1 MNQWPLTVDIYVHVR
16 AAEVFSQY
24 GLTFIDPHINPP
36 HGSPLNNPPLFS
48 LIIMYLGNA
57 LKINYFQAAR
67 FLQPFLAF
75 SVVLSVS
82 YVSKKLYGDIAG
94 ISAGF
99 LIMSSYLFTR
109 LISPLPETL
118 ALIFVP
124 VAVYLFYQSVMTKKY
139 RYALLSSFMFL
150 LVIATHA
157 STTNLLLI
165 IITSI
170 TIILGIV
177 KREKVYFISYAYFLS
192 VPIVAGL
199 IGGIL
204 LYVVSPTFAHQ
215 LLSYAVILIKT
226 SVPYNSP
233 ISAAKYII
241 YLGIV
246 VIFAFI
252 GMLVGAKRRSTKDL
266 FMFIWI
272 VVLVITSVSY
282 LFGVNVYTI
291 RLLVHILLPLS
302 IVGGMG
308 LSYLYL
314 DFKKTDFTS
323 KSIRSIFLIAIFV
336 ISSLFAVVTVTESNY
351 QTIPQYNT
359 VQPYGTT
366 DLIIPQ
372 LAPPTTADVE
382 LANWFNLYGD
392 NKSSIVSNNYN
403 TNNFLVATTHQPV
416 ETVSTCTMIIEDGF
430 VPIQL
435 KHRDIGYFVL
445 DKRLVFTNAK
455 ENIITDSFIFFN
467 KNYDITSELPA
478 NSQVLYEN
486 QYYVVY
492 KI

>member
-36 HGSPLNNPPLFS
+36 HGSPLNNPPLFA
-48 LIIMYLGNA
+48 LLLVFIGNA
-57 LKINYFQAAR
+57 LKINYFEAAR
-67 FLQPFLAF
+67 LLQPVLAF

-82 YVSKKLYGDIAG
+82 YVAKKFYGDIAG
-94 ISAGF
+94 VSAGF
-99 LIMSSYLFTR
+99 LVMSSYLFTR

-124 VAVYLFYQSVMTKKY
+124 LAVYLFYQSVVTKNY
-139 RYALLSSFMFL
+139 RYAVLSSFMFL
-150 LVIATHA
+150 LVLATHA

-170 TIILGIV
+170 TIILGIL
-177 KREKVYFISYAYFLS
+177 KREKIYFISYAFFWS
-192 VPIVAGL
+192 VPLVAAVV
-199 IGGIL
+199 GGIFL
-204 LYVVSPTFAHQ
+204 HTVAPTFTHE
-215 LLSYAVILIKT
+215 LFTYAFTLIKT

-233 ISAAKYII
+233 ITAEKYLI

-246 VIFAFI
+246 IIFAFI
-252 GMLVGAKRRSTKDL
+252 GMLVGVKRRATKDL
-266 FMFIWI
+266 FLFIWI
-272 VVLVITSVSY
+272 IVLVITSVSY
-282 LFGVNVYTI
+282 IFGVNVYTI

-314 DFKKTDFTS
+314 DFKKTEFTS

-336 ISSLFAVVTVTESNY
+336 ISSLFAVITVTESNY

-372 LAPPTTADVE
+372 LAPPTTEDIE
-382 LANWFNLYGD
+382 LANWFNKYGD
-392 NKSSIVSNNYN
+392 NKTSIVSNNYN
-403 TNNFLVATTHQPV
+403 TNDFLVAATNQPV
-416 ETVSTCTMIIEDGF
+416 ESVTTCTMIIENGF
-430 VPIQL
+430 VPLQL
-435 KHRDIGYFVL
+435 EHRDIGYFVL
-445 DKRLVFTNAK
+445 DKRLVFTNSSK
-455 ENIITDSFIFFN
+455 NIITDSFIFFN

-478 NSQVLYEN
+478 NSQLLYEN
-486 QYYVVY
+486 QYYDVY